1 MSNKNKAPRTPGDAA
16 EKADE
21 KLNTDIP
28 VQDDPAAQ
36 QTAEQPAQ
44 PAPEEKKGPTPEEL
58 LSAEKDRYLR
68 LMAEYDNYRKRST
81 RERDSIYAEV
91 KADTV
96 TRFLPVY
103 DNLARALEQSTED
116 AAYRKGVE
124 LIMAQFN
131 EVISKLGVAPI
142 EAVGK
147 EFDPALHNAVMH
159 ETDETKGENEIVLE
173 LQKGFKMGDKVIRFS
188 MVKTVN

>member
-147 EFDPALHNAVMH
+147 QFVVPALEADASVQPVLVAGEVNDAAVP
-159 ETDETKGENEIVLE
+159 E
-173 LQKGFKMGDKVIRFS
+173 LQ
-188 MVKTVN
+188 